1 MEEKKNNN
9 TLTTVVITI
18 LVILVL
24 GLGGFIG
31 YDKLINKTDNESN
44 TTTESKEC
52 DCPEI
57 VEEEKGKC
65 PLTKFDA
72 SYTLT
77 DADKEEIID
86 AIVANSTYYKRE
98 DITTDMLRNNPESN
112 KEYYIS
118 VELAVDPDNI
128 APALYFISK
137 VNGKF
142 KVVLYGAN
150 GVLKSITDVMS
161 STLDGICS

>member
-18 LVILVL
+18 LVMLVL

-52 DCPEI
+52 DCPEV

-65 PLTKFDA
+65 PLTKFDN
-72 SYTLT
+72 SFTLT
-77 DADKEEIID
+77 DADKEEIKN
-86 AIVANSTYYKRE
+86 AISSYHNVVNGEINKDLIKLGPVS
-98 DITTDMLRNNPESN
+98 SN
-112 KEYYIS
+112 GYHINVILDSNAEIGGTQIFFYVS
-118 VELAVDPDNI
+118 Q
-128 APALYFISK
+128 
-137 VNGKF
+137 VNGKY
-142 KVVLYGAN
+142 KIIGGGGSGDIKEEYN
-150 GVLKSITDVMS
+150 RMID
-161 STLDGICS
+161 TLDAICS